1 MLNLPSIDKHDAEPV
16 SAQNLPYQ
24 KSLVYRTDDYSSLR
38 FKLLQHLE
46 EAFPNWNRM
55 LAEKT
60 GLQDFGVAFIEMFS
74 YMADVLGFYQNC
86 KANESF
92 LRTATLQASLI
103 ELCRLIDY
111 SIPPGASA
119 SALQAFFLK
128 PGQSGTI
135 PTGFKIKNKPQPP
148 AQVLVFETVEDLN
161 ASADLNTLFLR
172 GYNRSELRLSETGVP
187 AESSVLL
194 DQSYA
199 GLKAGQFVVVT
210 CPGKNSVPLRL
221 LAVEDESGKRRI
233 RWKPGELP
241 DGLNLPLARVVVLGK
256 SKQQMKLAASLRADE
271 ISSGQS
277 SVAVETPHVFH
288 RSHHHH
294 HHHHPAVFISEGFKQ
309 ATNILHLNNNVVFWA
324 PTFGLQLRRS
334 QTTIYSAG
342 ELMLTYGGTLH
353 PGDTV
358 VDHSP
363 SGLAVGDSIILRDSA
378 NAFLTQVSG
387 ISWSQFTVTDP
398 LLQGFPNG
406 AQVFRVIL
414 PDAETGSHGKHFTA
428 VSPVRL
434 SPTVH
439 TLVLDKTYDNLVAGQ
454 QVVISDGEF
463 TIVRKLAAVEIDS
476 QQRTVLTLVA
486 KIHHPF
492 NVANTVVHGP
502 FELQMRVDGY
512 NKSTA
517 SLTAGVSSISLDGQV
532 KGLAPGRRLIL
543 ESSSASEGARI
554 SQVQLHPHYTHVDLE
569 GPLQNSF
576 PLSGTT
582 VMGNVALVTQGATV
596 IESPLGSGDQSK
608 ANQQFALH
616 QGPTTYVHDIQGVT
630 GVKDTLQVFV
640 GDEEWLEVPSLAESG
655 SGDHH
660 VMVQIDEDQKMSFIG
675 GDGKHGAA
683 FPTGSNNISV
693 RYRTGLGAAGNLS
706 ANALSV
712 LAAPLPFVDTS
723 RNPVPGNGGADAQTI
738 EVTRQM
744 APVTV
749 RTLDRAVT
757 ALDFKELAL
766 TYPGI
771 DKANARYLR
780 KDGRPLVDLV
790 VATTGGLALNSEM
803 RDSLTAFLQARSAP
817 DHLVVI
823 RDYTPVAVRLALE
836 AHIRPTFL
844 RAETGVTIQKALST
858 GLAEDGSLGYFNFDK
873 RGLGED
879 LYLSDVYA
887 LVESLP
893 GVDFL
898 IVKEFRKQASGNATK
913 LVNDVLSMPH
923 DGVATGG
930 DATDTGIGILA
941 ITLVGGLA

>member
-1 MLNLPSIDKHDAEPV
+1 MLQLPSIDKHDAEPV
-16 SAQNLPYQ
+16 SAQNPAYQ
-24 KSLVYRTDDYSSLR
+24 KSLLYRADDYSSLR

-60 GLQDFGVAFIEMFS
+60 GPQDFGVAFIEMFS
-74 YMADVLGFYQNC
+74 YVADVLGFYQNC

-103 ELCRLIDY
+103 ELCQLIDY
-111 SIPPGASA
+111 RIPPGASA
-119 SALQAFFLK
+119 SALQAFLLK
-128 PGQSGTI
+128 PGQSGI
-135 PTGFKIKNKPQPP
+135 VPSGFKIKNKPQPP
-148 AQVLVFETVEDLN
+148 ALALVFETVEDLN
-161 ASADLNTLFLR
+161 ASADLNALFLR

-210 CPGKNSVPLRL
+210 CPGKNSEPLRL

-241 DGLNLPLARVVVLGK
+241 ANLNLPLARVVVLGK
-256 SKQQMKLAASLRADE
+256 PKQQMKLAASVRADE
-271 ISSGQS
+271 ISSGQG
-277 SVAVETPHVFH
+277 SVAVEVPHVFH
-288 RSHHHH
+288 RHHHH
-294 HHHHPAVFISEGFKQ
+294 HHHHPAVFLSEGFKQ
-309 ATNILHLNNNVVFWA
+309 ATNILHLNNNVVSWA
-324 PTFGLQLRRS
+324 PTFGVQLRRS
-334 QTTIYSAG
+334 QTTIYSAR
-342 ELMLTYGGTLH
+342 ELMLHSGTLH
-353 PGDTV
+353 PGDTI
-358 VDHSP
+358 VDHWP

-387 ISWSQFTVTDP
+387 ISGSQFTLTDP
-398 LLQGFPNG
+398 LLQGFPHG

-414 PDAETGSHGKHFTA
+414 PDPETGSHGQHFTA

-434 SPTVH
+434 SPSVH
-439 TLVLDKTYDNLVAGQ
+439 TLVLDKTYDDLVAGQ
-454 QVVISDGEF
+454 HVVVSDGEF
-463 TIVRKLAAVEIDS
+463 TIVRKLTAVEIDS
-476 QQRTVLTLVA
+476 QQRTVLTLAV
-486 KIHHPF
+486 KINHHF

-502 FELQMRVDGY
+502 FELQMHVDGY

-517 SLTAGVSSISLDGQV
+517 SLAAGVSSISLDGQV
-532 KGLAPGRRLIL
+532 KGLAPGRRLIF
-543 ESSSASEGARI
+543 ESSLASEGARI
-554 SQVQLHPHYTHVDLE
+554 SNVQLHPHFTHVDLE
-569 GPLQNSF
+569 APLQNSF

-582 VMGNVALVTQGATV
+582 VLGNVALVTQGSTV

-608 ANQQFALH
+608 ANQTFALH
-616 QGPTTYVHDIQGVT
+616 QGPTTYVHDAQGVT
-630 GVKDTLQVFV
+630 GVSDTLQVFV

-655 SGDHH
+655 PGDHH
-660 VMVQIDEDQKMSFIG
+660 VMVQIDENQKMSFMG

-693 RYRTGLGAAGNLS
+693 RYRTGLGAAGNLA

-712 LAAPLPFVDTS
+712 LAAPLPFVQSS

-757 ALDFKELAL
+757 AQDFKELAL
-766 TYPGI
+766 AYPGI

-780 KDGRPLVDLV
+780 KDGRPLIDLV
-790 VATTGGLALNSEM
+790 VATTGGLPLNSEM
-803 RDSLTAFLQARSAP
+803 RDLLTAFLQARSAP

-823 RDYTPVAVRLALE
+823 RDYMPVAVRLALE

-844 RAETGVTIQKALST
+844 RAETGVAIQKALST

-898 IVKEFRKQASGNATK
+898 IVKEFRKQASGSAAK
-913 LVNDVLSMPH
+913 LVNDVLSMPP
-923 DGVATGG
+923 DAVATGG
-930 DATDTGIGILA
+930 DATDTSIGILA

>member
-16 SAQNLPYQ
+16 TAQNPAYQ
-24 KSLVYRTDDYSSLR
+24 KSLVYRADDYSSLR

-55 LAEKT
+55 LADKT
-60 GLQDFGVAFIEMFS
+60 GPQDFGVAFIEMFS

-103 ELCRLIDY
+103 ELCELIDY
-111 SIPPGASA
+111 RIPPGASA

-135 PTGFKIKNKPQPP
+135 AAGFKIKNKPQPG
-148 AQVLVFETVEDLN
+148 AQALTFETSEDLD
-161 ASADLNTLFLR
+161 ASADLNQLFLK
-172 GYNRSELRLSETGVP
+172 GYNVSDLHLSELGVP
-187 AESSVLL
+187 AESTVLL
-194 DQSYA
+194 DQAYS
-199 GLKAGQFVVVT
+199 GLKSGQFVVVT
-210 CPGKNSVPLRL
+210 CSGRNSEALRL
-221 LAVEDESGKRRI
+221 LAVEDENGKRRI
-233 RWKPGELP
+233 RWKSGELP
-241 DGLNLPLARVVVLGK
+241 ANLNLPLARVVILGK
-256 SKQQMKLAASLRADE
+256 PKQQMKLAASARADE
-271 ISSGQS
+271 ISSGQN
-277 SVAVETPHVFH
+277 SVAVETPHVF
-288 RSHHHH
+288 HH
-294 HHHHPAVFISEGFKQ
+294 HHHHPAVFISEGFRQ

-324 PTFGLQLRRS
+324 PTFNLQLRRS
-334 QTTIYSAG
+334 QTTIYSAR
-342 ELMLTYGGTLH
+342 ELMLHSGQLH

-358 VDHSP
+358 INHHH

-378 NAFLTQVSG
+378 NAFLTQVSSV
-387 ISWSQFTVTDP
+387 SWSQFTITDP

-414 PDAETGSHGKHFTA
+414 PDAETGSHGQHFTA

-434 SPTVH
+434 KPTVH
-439 TLVLDKTYDNLVAGQ
+439 TLVLDKTYDDLAVGQ

-463 TIVRKLAAVEIDS
+463 TIVRKLSAVEVDA
-476 QQRTVLTLVA
+476 QQRTVLTLAA
-486 KIHHPF
+486 KINHHF

-502 FELQMRVDGY
+502 FELQMHVDGY

-517 SLTAGVSSISLDGQV
+517 ILAAGVSSISLDGQV

-543 ESSSASEGARI
+543 EYNTVSEGARI
-554 SQVQLHPHYTHVDLE
+554 SNVQLHQHYTHVDLE
-569 GPLQNSF
+569 EPLQNSF
-576 PLSGTT
+576 PLAGTT
-582 VMGNVALVTQGATV
+582 VLGNVALITHGSTV
-596 IESPLGSGDQSK
+596 IESPLGSGDQSQ
-608 ANQQFALH
+608 ANQTFTLH
-616 QGPTTYVHDIQGVT
+616 QKPTTYVHDVQGAT
-630 GVKDTLQVFV
+630 GVNDTLQVFV
-640 GDEEWLEVPSLAESG
+640 GDEMWQEVPSLAESG
-655 SGDHH
+655 PGDHH
-660 VMVQIDEDQKMSFIG
+660 VMVQIDEDQKMSFMG

-693 RYRTGLGAAGNLS
+693 RYRTGLGATGNLP

-712 LAAPLPFVDTS
+712 LAAPLPFVQSS
-723 RNPVPGNGGADAQTI
+723 RNPVAGNGGADAQTI
-738 EVTRQM
+738 DVTRQM

-757 ALDFKELAL
+757 VQDFKELAL

-771 DKANARYLR
+771 DKANARHVR
-780 KDGRPLVDLV
+780 KDGRPLIDLV
-790 VATTGGLALNSEM
+790 VATTGGLPLNLVM
-803 RDSLTAFLQARSAP
+803 RDSLTAYLQARSSP
-817 DHLVVI
+817 DQLVIV
-823 RDYTPVAVRLALE
+823 RDYTPVAVRVALE

-844 RAETGVTIQKALST
+844 RAETGVSIQKALST

-887 LVESLP
+887 LVEPLA

-898 IVKEFRKQASGNATK
+898 IVKEFRKQASGGAAK
-913 LVNDVLSMPH
+913 LVNDVLRMPP

-930 DATDTGIGILA
+930 DATDASIGTLA

>member
-16 SAQNLPYQ
+16 SAQNAAYQ
-24 KSLVYRTDDYSSLR
+24 KSLVYRADDYSSLR

-55 LAEKT
+55 LADKT
-60 GLQDFGVAFIEMFS
+60 GPQDFGVAFIEMFS

-103 ELCRLIDY
+103 ELCELIDY
-111 SIPPGASA
+111 RIPPGASA
-119 SALQAFFLK
+119 SALQTFLLK

-135 PTGFKIKNKPQPP
+135 AAGFKIKNKPQPG
-148 AQVLVFETVEDLN
+148 AQALVFETSEDLD
-161 ASADLNTLFLR
+161 ASADLNQLFLK
-172 GYNRSELRLSETGVP
+172 GYNVSDLVLSEFGAP
-187 AESSVLL
+187 AESTVLL
-194 DQSYA
+194 DQAYS
-199 GLKAGQFVVVT
+199 GLKSGQFVVVT
-210 CPGKNSVPLRL
+210 CPGRKSEALRL

-241 DGLNLPLARVVVLGK
+241 ANLNLPLARVVILGK
-256 SKQQMKLAASLRADE
+256 PKQQMKLAASARADE
-271 ISSGQS
+271 ISSGQG
-277 SVAVETPHVFH
+277 SVAVETPHAFH
-288 RSHHHH
+288 HHHH
-294 HHHHPAVFISEGFKQ
+294 HHHHPAVFISEGFRQ
-309 ATNILHLNNNVVFWA
+309 ATNILHLNNNVVFWS
-324 PTFGLQLRRS
+324 PTFNLQLRRS
-334 QTTIYSAG
+334 QTTIYSAR
-342 ELMLTYGGTLH
+342 ELLLHSGQLH

-358 VDHSP
+358 INHHP

-378 NAFLTQVSG
+378 NAFLTQVSSV
-387 ISWSQFTVTDP
+387 SWSQFTITDP

-406 AQVFRVIL
+406 AQVFRVFL
-414 PDAETGSHGKHFTA
+414 PDAETGSHGQHFTA

-434 SPTVH
+434 KPTVH
-439 TLVLDKTYDNLVAGQ
+439 TLVLDKTYDDLAVGQ

-463 TIVRKLAAVEIDS
+463 TIVRKLSAVEVDA
-476 QQRTVLTLVA
+476 QQRTVLTLAA
-486 KIHHPF
+486 KINHHF

-502 FELQMRVDGY
+502 FELQMHVEGY
-512 NKSTA
+512 NRSTA
-517 SLTAGVSSISLDGQV
+517 SLAAGVSSLSLDGQV
-532 KGLAPGRRLIL
+532 QGLAPGRRLIL
-543 ESSSASEGARI
+543 ECSAASEGARI
-554 SQVQLHPHYTHVDLE
+554 SNVQLHPHYTHVDLDE
-569 GPLQNSF
+569 PLQNSF

-582 VMGNVALVTQGATV
+582 VLGNVALVTQGSTV
-596 IESPLGSGDQSK
+596 IESPLGSGDQSQ
-608 ANQQFALH
+608 ANQTFTLH
-616 QGPTTYVHDIQGVT
+616 QKPTTYVHDVQGTT
-630 GVKDTLQVFV
+630 GVSDTLQVFV

-655 SGDHH
+655 PGDHH
-660 VMVQIDEDQKMSFIG
+660 VMVQIDEDQKMSFMG

-693 RYRTGLGAAGNLS
+693 RYRTGMGAAGNLP

-712 LAAPLPFVDTS
+712 LAAPLPFVQSS
-723 RNPVPGNGGADAQTI
+723 RNPVAANGGADAQTI

-757 ALDFKELAL
+757 VQDFKELAL
-766 TYPGI
+766 AYPGI
-771 DKANARYLR
+771 DKANARHVR
-780 KDGRPLVDLV
+780 KDGRPLIDLV
-790 VATTGGLALNSEM
+790 VATTGGLPLNLVM
-803 RDSLTAFLQARSAP
+803 RDSLTAYLQARSSP
-817 DHLVVI
+817 DQLVVI

-844 RAETGVTIQKALST
+844 RAETGVSIQKALST
-858 GLAEDGSLGYFNFDK
+858 GLAEDGSMGYFNFDK

-887 LVESLP
+887 LMESLP

-898 IVKEFRKQASGNATK
+898 IVKEFRKQASGGAAN
-913 LVNDVLSMPH
+913 LVNDVLRMPP

-930 DATDTGIGILA
+930 DATDISIGTLA
-941 ITLVGGLA
+941 VTLVGGLA